1 MADKQNYAVM
11 DEMALRQYYGDQ
23 TGDRRGGFAV
33 RRDGP
38 EGYEYSPNTLR
49 RALGAYN
56 SMEYDYDR
64 DRMTGLLGALGP
76 RIGATAG
83 MARIPDAQRA
93 YSVTQDALMNADQF
107 RQLGDYG
114 EMARHM
120 GNAAYAAAPVNPVNT
135 IMGLLGAMQFLQDKY
150 KKAGE

>member
-1 MADKQNYAVM
+1 MADKQNYAAM
-11 DEMALRQYYGDQ
+11 DEMALRQHYADQ
-23 TGDRRGGFAV
+23 TGDPRSGFAV

-49 RALGAYN
+49 RALDAYN
-56 SMEYDYDR
+56 AMEYDYDR
-64 DRMTGLLGALGP
+64 ARLTGLLEALGP
-76 RIGATAG
+76 RMGASA
-83 MARIPDAQRA
+83 AQAPIPDPNRA

-120 GNAAYAAAPVNPVNT
+120 GNAAYASAPTNPMNT
-135 IMGLLGAMQFLQDKY
+135 MMGILGAIEFLRNR
-150 KKAGE
+150 